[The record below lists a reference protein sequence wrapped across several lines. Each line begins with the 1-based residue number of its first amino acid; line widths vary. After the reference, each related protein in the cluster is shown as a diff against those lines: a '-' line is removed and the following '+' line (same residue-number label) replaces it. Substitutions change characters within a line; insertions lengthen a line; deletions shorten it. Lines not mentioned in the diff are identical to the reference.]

1 MGEPARRLLT
11 YDEYLAEEAL
21 AETKHEYADGQI
33 WAMAGGSLAHADLG
47 GAAYAA
53 LRAHL
58 AGKPCRPLNSDAR
71 LHIPALGIS
80 TYPDVSVVCGGTV
93 SPAVDRDAY
102 TNPTVLV
109 EVLSPSTEGYDRGE
123 KFRRYRTLDSLRAYV
138 LVATH
143 APLVEVLFRAPDD
156 TWSFRAFGPGQVI
169 PLDCIGVALPVD
181 DLYVGVTLDPAP
193 RVPRSRHDDA
203 DV

>member
-1 MGEPARRLLT
+1 MS
-11 YDEYLAEEAL
+11 YDEYLAEEAV
-21 AETKHEYADGQI
+21 AETKHEFVDGVA
-33 WAMAGGSLAHADLG
+33 WAMAGGSLAHARLQGRVRD
-47 GAAYAA
+47 A
-53 LRAHL
+53 LVPRL
-58 AGKPCRPLNSDAR
+58 AGGPCEPLVSDAR

-80 TYPDVSVVCGGTV
+80 TYPDISVVCGGTV